1 MEDLTLAI
9 VTLTAFVLLFVV
21 AIFADRAGAE
31 FELEGAAS
39 PDVRPKL
46 IAEPVLASPMRDADV
61 A

>member
-31 FELEGAAS
+31 LELERAISDPAPIPVADG
-39 PDVRPKL
+39 VRPL
-46 IAEPVLASPMRDADV
+46 PDADV